1 MFFLKSSIIIIR
13 WGFRA
18 ESYFS
23 GVVGYSGLAVVEE
36 LSSDGA
42 ILHWILMIMLL
53 CLPLTNWLS
62 LELAGLLV
70 PGSSKPL

>member
-1 MFFLKSSIIIIR
+1 MRWDLRSHAYSSVVL
-13 WGFRA
+13 G
-18 ESYFS
+18 Y
-23 GVVGYSGLAVVEE
+23 GVLAVVGE